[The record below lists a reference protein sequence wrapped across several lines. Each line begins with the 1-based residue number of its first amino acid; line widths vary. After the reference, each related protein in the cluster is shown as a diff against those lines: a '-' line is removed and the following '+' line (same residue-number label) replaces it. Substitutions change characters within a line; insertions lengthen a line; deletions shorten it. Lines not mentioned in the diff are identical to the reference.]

1 MGPVTSQPL
10 FVPIVRYCE
19 PLAQANEDMSLSDL
33 PGAMLGRDPGSSTAY
48 VLESDIGRVLGNPLT
63 ERVIEQVMTFQNT
76 LSDSMCVPT
85 ISMRRTKPKV
95 RGIRLWHVVII
106 S

>member
-1 MGPVTSQPL
+1 
-10 FVPIVRYCE
+10 
-19 PLAQANEDMSLSDL
+19 
-33 PGAMLGRDPGSSTAY
+33 
-48 VLESDIGRVLGNPLT
+48 
-63 ERVIEQVMTFQNT
+63 VMTFQNT